1 MTPPPGG
8 WACVSSGPPPPWT
21 RRRRGVSPTL
31 PAADTRSLALRRGAT
46 VWLLWELHH
55 LPQTALPFPE
65 VTAITTPRPVTVTA
79 DRSAALTLTG
89 CALSTTHVDALHSP
103 TTPRMWGLLVV
114 LPYRWGKPRPR
125 TSDGWGRFDPRWS
138 GCRDLV
144 STPSISPSRLAP
156 GVGMSPLHIRG
167 SWGLKKKCPGPT
179 PQTDP
184 AGPGDSSL
192 ARPES
197 HLPSHRKPVSIRES
211 GSGGSGW
218 VQ

>member
-1 MTPPPGG
+1 MSPR
-8 WACVSSGPPPPWT
+8 APPPPWT

-31 PAADTRSLALRRGAT
+31 PAADTRSLALHRGAT

-65 VTAITTPRPVTVTA
+65 VTAITTPRPVTVTV
-79 DRSAALTLTG
+79 DRSAALTLIG
-89 CALSTTHVDALHSP
+89 CVLSTTHVDALHSP
-103 TTPRMWGLLVV
+103 TTPRVQGLFVV

-197 HLPSHRKPVSIRES
+197 HLPSPRKPVFL
-211 GSGGSGW
+211 
-218 VQ
+218 